1 MVRLWLEWKL
11 LALMGKASSLR
22 KEEKLSQ
29 ISTNHLH
36 LQTAAGRL
44 GRGPKSLLPII
55 TSMWALPLRPVPA
68 ATSGPVFLISW
79 PSWATLV
86 AFFQDESWL

>member
-1 MVRLWLEWKL
+1 MDN
-11 LALMGKASSLR
+11 ASSLR

-29 ISTNHLH
+29 ISANYLH
-36 LQTAAGRL
+36 LQTAAGWL
-44 GRGPKSLLPII
+44 GGRGPKSLLPII
-55 TSMWALPLRPVPA
+55 TSMWALPLRLVPA